1 MLSFAYMLFAPTDHG
16 KHTKPNNHVKYCLH
30 AFRAYMTESIQS
42 EIIVLSIAYMLFAH
56 TDYRKHP
63 NRNNHVKY
71 CLRLWHL
78 RDRKPTSR
86 NNHVKYCLQA
96 FRAYMA
102 ESIQIEVITLSIAY
116 MFFRAYMTESIVP
129 FLRATT
135 AQCKMQRRSLVWNLV
150 TCAQPT
156 LSNQHNHS
164 SYCPDFPFLRL
175 NIFLM

>member
-1 MLSFAYMLFAPTDHG
+1 MLFAPTDHG

-30 AFRAYMTESIQS
+30 AFRAY
-42 EIIVLSIAYMLFAH
+42 

-86 NNHVKYCLQA
+86 NNHDKYCLHA

-102 ESIQIEVITLSIAY
+102 ENIQIEIITLSIAY

-135 AQCKMQRRSLVWNLV
+135 AQCKMQQRSLVWNLV